1 MKKPIFMKK
10 QVYYLIVIF
19 LFCLGRIQA
28 QEATLASGGDATGSG
43 GSSSYSVGQIVY
55 TTYTGSN
62 GSMAQGVQQP
72 FEISAV
78 LGVDDHLGINLNLVA
93 YPNPTTDFLN
103 LAITDMNYKDLSY
116 QLFDLNGRL
125 LSNNKLL
132 NSNTKIIMKQLSSAV
147 YYLKIIKNQKPI
159 KIFKIIKK

>member
-1 MKKPIFMKK
+1 MKKSIFIKK

-28 QEATLASGGDATGSG
+28 QEAILASGGDATGSG

-55 TTYTGSN
+55 TTYTSPN

-72 FEISAV
+72 FEISEV
-78 LGVDDHLGINLNLVA
+78 LGVDDHLEINLNLVA
-93 YPNPTTDFLN
+93 YPNPTTDFVN
-103 LAITDMNYKDLSY
+103 LAVSDMNYKDLSY